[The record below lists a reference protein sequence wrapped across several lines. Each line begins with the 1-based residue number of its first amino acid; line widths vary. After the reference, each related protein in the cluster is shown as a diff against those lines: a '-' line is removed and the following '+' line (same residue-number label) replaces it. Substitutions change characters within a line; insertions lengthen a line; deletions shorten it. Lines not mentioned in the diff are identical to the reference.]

1 MANEVTK
8 LLGELVEIP
17 DVLPFNL
24 ELEDGSL
31 IEIDEDMVTRK
42 TEQVT
47 IRGEYFTPHVIE
59 PAFGIDRI
67 IWHILDHNFNEIEK
81 EGEMYTILSLEQP
94 VAPFDVSVLP
104 LFDKDGMGE
113 MARVIAREVNS
124 IRGIT
129 ADMDTSRSIGRR
141 YARCDEIG
149 IPWAVTVDHTSLEDG
164 SVTIRRRDDQSQ
176 VRVTVEALLTHL
188 SSGAVPELF

>member
-1 MANEVTK
+1 
-8 LLGELVEIP
+8 
-17 DVLPFNL
+17 
-24 ELEDGSL
+24 
-31 IEIDEDMVTRK
+31 
-42 TEQVT
+42 
-47 IRGEYFTPHVIE
+47 
-59 PAFGIDRI
+59 
-67 IWHILDHNFNEIEK
+67 
-81 EGEMYTILSLEQP
+81 MYTILSLEQP

>member
-176 VRVTVEALLTHL
+176 VRVTVETLLTHL